1 MKILKILLLSGLFIF
16 ANASGLEHL
25 KSFEDGLTK
34 AKKENKQL
42 MLFVY
47 STYCPWCRKMESTT
61 LSDKEVIDTIN
72 KNFVF
77 VSLNKDTDNIPSDFI
92 PYGVPT
98 TYVIDSKSGEKLYT
112 MKGYKSKESFFDR
125 IQR

>member
-1 MKILKILLLSGLFIF
+1 
-16 ANASGLEHL
+16 
-25 KSFEDGLTK
+25 
-34 AKKENKQL
+34 
-42 MLFVY
+42 
-47 STYCPWCRKMESTT
+47 MESTT

-77 VSLNKDTDNIPSDFI
+77 VSLNKDTHKIPSEFI